1 MKYSIDKQDRNLLGT
16 LTLPASKS
24 ICNRALI
31 INALSSSP
39 IYIENISESD
49 DTKVM
54 LKALSFDNN
63 TVDIGHAGTAMRFLT
78 AFFSQK
84 EGEWIMTGSTRMK
97 ERPIGVLVDTLR
109 EMGADIQY
117 LDKEGYPPLQI
128 KGKKLQGGELSLDG
142 SVSSQYISAILMLAP
157 TLSKGIELTLTNRV
171 ISRSYIELTLNM
183 MKHFGVNS
191 TFEGNTVKIEPQ
203 SYNAEE
209 FLCESDWTGA
219 SYIYQIAALCDNVDL
234 TLPYLFKTSL
244 QGDCAIIEWFEK
256 FGVTTTETEK
266 GLRLQKQGCFTES
279 KLVLDFILNPDVA
292 QTMAVL
298 CGLLHIPFHFTGLE
312 TLKIKETDRIHAL
325 QVECSKIGMM
335 LTEPKE
341 GALAWD
347 GLFDEYKKQTPCIF
361 DTYKD
366 HRMAMAYAVVGM
378 FNHPIYINEP
388 MVVTK
393 SFPRFWEDLSKVG
406 FDIIDVT
413 K

>member
-1 MKYSIDKQDRNLLGT
+1 MKFKIDKTDKNLLGT
-16 LTLPASKS
+16 VTLPASKS

-31 INALSSSP
+31 INALSSTP
-39 IYIENISESD
+39 IEIENISESD

-54 LKALSFDNN
+54 LKALTFENN

-84 EGEWIMTGSTRMK
+84 EGEWIMTGSQRMK
-97 ERPIGVLVDTLR
+97 QRPIGVLVDALR
-109 EMGADIQY
+109 DMGADISY
-117 LDKEGYPPLQI
+117 MEKEGYPPLQI
-128 KGKKLQGGELSLDG
+128 NGKKLKGGELSLDG

-157 TLSKGIELTLTNRV
+157 TLSEGIELTLTNRV

-183 MKHFGVNS
+183 MKHFGVDS
-191 TFEGNTVKIEPQ
+191 TFEGNTVKISPQ
-203 SYNAEE
+203 TYQAEE

-219 SYIYQIAALCDNVDL
+219 SYIYQIAALCENVDL
-234 TLPYLFKTSL
+234 TLPYLFKNSL

-266 GLRLQKQGCFTES
+266 GLKLQKQGGFTEN

-298 CGLLHIPFHFTGLE
+298 CGLLNIPFHFTGLE

-325 QVECSKIGMM
+325 QVECGKMGMI
-335 LTEPKE
+335 LTEPVE

-347 GLFDEYKKQTPCIF
+347 GTWDEDKKQDPCTF

-366 HRMAMAYAVVGM
+366 HRMAMAYAAVGM
-378 FNHPIYINEP
+378 FKHPIYINEP

-393 SFPRFWEDLSKVG
+393 SFPRFWDDMKNIG
-406 FDIIDVT
+406 FTVENVT
-413 K
+413 V